1 MISFCFTLNLTLH
14 DYHNPSATHIL
25 DAEIIGDLL
34 IVSGMIGGIE
44 FYDISQ
50 RETLN
55 HLTTFNLSSGGGGG
69 GNKPNCVSAIDNY
82 AYFTSTNGVAIINIS
97 NPSNPQNQ
105 GNISGTNNMILE
117 NLDTHGNLLA
127 VAAHEDG
134 VLLYDI
140 SNPTNPSY
148 ISTIDAENAW
158 AVAVDD
164 YHIYVADGSTIL
176 DYFKNENTGEYILL
190 ASIELTNAIKDIVIG
205 GGYLYAAIG
214 SDGVVVI
221 DIEVNVTPQIMDT
234 YNTSALANRLEIF
247 ENNKIAV
254 SDWDDVEILEFDI
267 DSNSLDLVGYKN
279 TTRRTMAIAA
289 IDNYIYSAEWASVQV
304 FEFGDISGSDID
316 LSAYELNYPYV
327 ENGTNFTMVVD
338 VINNGSSNL
347 IISDNYTTNSEFI
360 INNPLSELLP
370 GETQSVEIA
379 YFANSINAS
388 GSYRIFSNDEDEN
401 EIICETNGNING
413 VNIGQ
418 PAPDFNLEVVANGQ
432 GNFSLSEHLGDIIVI
447 AFFAPN

>member
-370 GETQSVEIA
+370 GETQSVEIT